1 VNSKDTVAVVPFGG
15 GYSHAGFQMTVEKN
29 GCYSKASKPTLHY
42 PNLKMSRVDWAKIA
56 WKNSLPASLN
66 LGYDHVDYSE
76 RLDLPRARE
85 YLESLHFNS
94 LYEDAERIGFELKA
108 LGPSSQEMAGDVV
121 VDFAEE

>member
-1 VNSKDTVAVVPFGG
+1 
-15 GYSHAGFQMTVEKN
+15 
-29 GCYSKASKPTLHY
+29 
-42 PNLKMSRVDWAKIA
+42 MSRVDWAKIA

-94 LYEDAERIGFELKA
+94 LYEDAERIGFELKS